1 MLRAHAGQL
10 LGVEEGARGWRW
22 AVPCRAASLQP
33 AGRARAAVV
42 VGLGIGTWG
51 LTKQAAAGSN
61 GKVLTLHSD
70 NLLCLRCLHAGDK
83 GCTSWWLCPG
93 MGWCPGTAGV
103 SSGHSFTQQVTEVLA
118 GAVQPGATSA
128 SCSSQPGQEK
138 PREAVG
144 SVPGLGPLQLP
155 RPLAGAFG
163 AGALGFVPGAACAR
177 MLLRP
182 EPAVSRQAG
191 DPRLQEVF
199 AGLGPEQSVQIE
211 VGGELMET
219 GEQLPWSSKAGR

>member
-42 VGLGIGTWG
+42 VGLGTGTWG

-61 GKVLTLHSD
+61 GKVVTLHSD

-103 SSGHSFTQQVTEVLA
+103 SNGHSFTQQVTEVLA

-128 SCSSQPGQEK
+128 SCSSRPGQEK

-144 SVPGLGPLQLP
+144 LCQDWDPCSSRGLW
-155 RPLAGAFG
+155 LARS
-163 AGALGFVPGAACAR
+163 ALGRWGLCQELRVPACCSGQS
-177 MLLRP
+177 LL
-182 EPAVSRQAG
+182 S
-191 DPRLQEVF
+191 
-199 AGLGPEQSVQIE
+199 
-211 VGGELMET
+211 
-219 GEQLPWSSKAGR
+219 AGRPGTHACRRYLQDWARSNLFR

>member
-1 MLRAHAGQL
+1 M
-10 LGVEEGARGWRW
+10 
-22 AVPCRAASLQP
+22 PCRAASLQP

-42 VGLGIGTWG
+42 AGLGTGTWG

-70 NLLCLRCLHAGDK
+70 NLLRLRCLHAGDK
-83 GCTSWWLCPG
+83 GCTSWWLCQHCRYTHGMVPG
-93 MGWCPGTAGV
+93 HHRGEQWAQLHPAGHRGAGRGSAARSCLGFV
-103 SSGHSFTQQVTEVLA
+103 QQPAWA
-118 GAVQPGATSA
+118 G
-128 SCSSQPGQEK
+128 
-138 PREAVG
+138 EARGSRG
-144 SVPGLGPLQLP
+144 SVPGLGPSQLP

-163 AGALGFVPGAACAR
+163 TGAMGFVPGAACAR

-211 VGGELMET
+211 VGGELMEM
-219 GEQLPWSSKAGR
+219 GEQLPCSSKAGR

>member
-22 AVPCRAASLQP
+22 AVPCRVPAACGKSTCSCGGGAGHWHLGFNQAGSSGEQWQGAHLAQRQPPLLEVPACRGQGMHQLVAVPGHGMVPGHRRGEQWAQLHPAGHRGAGRGSAARSCLGFMQQP
-33 AGRARAAVV
+33 A
-42 VGLGIGTWG
+42 W
-51 LTKQAAAGSN
+51 AG
-61 GKVLTLHSD
+61 
-70 NLLCLRCLHAGDK
+70 
-83 GCTSWWLCPG
+83 
-93 MGWCPGTAGV
+93 
-103 SSGHSFTQQVTEVLA
+103 
-118 GAVQPGATSA
+118 
-128 SCSSQPGQEK
+128 
-138 PREAVG
+138 EAQGSRG